1 MNKTGLK
8 IAFGLLGLSVGLFA
22 NYAEGIKYYQNGEFD
37 KAFPIIEKE
46 AEKKTNKAAE
56 YRLAEM
62 YEKGQGTEVDMKK
75 SMFWY
80 KQAASKYAFV
90 AKKTKPKAESTFTE
104 RLSAQIG
111 DDELKAG
118 NEYALSKL
126 DTDTPETKAL
136 ITSMIDGDFF
146 GIKPYHTNFILPVSY
161 SKDKPNRVA
170 TSIPRRDLLPQFR
183 EYNEN
188 VEVKFQL
195 SLKKDLS
202 YNLFGFNE
210 YITAAYTQEVWW
222 QLYDESGPF
231 RETNYRPEIF
241 LTMPSSKSLDDSLG
255 MKAWK
260 FGFLHESNGQE
271 GYRSRSW
278 NRLYLTGMFQWD
290 NLFLAARAWYR
301 LPEDRKSDL
310 FYAQAL
316 PLELLQTQASGDDNP
331 NISNYLGYGDL
342 NFGYLHGKHK
352 FSLMLRNNFSTSNNR
367 SGVEFGY
374 EYPFFNSPNTNWYVQ
389 LFNGYGES
397 LIDYNHNVTKAS
409 VGFTLSTGIFE

>member
-1 MNKTGLK
+1 MGFNKVAL
-8 IAFGLLGLSVGLFA
+8 GLLGLSVGLFA
-22 NYAEGIKYYQNGEFD
+22 NYAEGIKFYQNGEFD

-46 AEKKTNKAAE
+46 AEKGGNKAAQ

-62 YEKGQGTEVDMKK
+62 YEKGQGTQADMKQ

-80 KQAASKYAFV
+80 KKAASRYAFV
-90 AKKTKPKAESTFTE
+90 AKKTKPKAKETFSE
-104 RLSAQIG
+104 RVSAQIG
-111 DDELKAG
+111 NKELKAG

-126 DTDTPETKAL
+126 DINTPETKSL
-136 ITSMIDGDFF
+136 ITKIVDGDFF
-146 GIKPYHTNFILPVSY
+146 GIKPYHTNYILPISY
-161 SKDKPNRVA
+161 SKDKPNRVSA
-170 TSIPRRDLLPQFR
+170 SVPRRDMLPQYR
-183 EYNEN
+183 DYNEHT
-188 VEVKFQL
+188 EVKFQL

-210 YITAAYTQEVWW
+210 YISMAYTQEVWW

-241 LTMPSSKSLDDSLG
+241 LTMPSSQSLDDSLG
-255 MKAWK
+255 LKSWK
-260 FGFLHESNGQE
+260 VGFLHESNGQE

-290 NLFLAARAWYR
+290 NFFLKARAWYR

-310 FYAQAL
+310 FYAQAV
-316 PLELLQTQASGDDNP
+316 PPGLLQTQASGDDNP
-331 NISNYLGYGDL
+331 NISNYLGYGDINL
-342 NFGYLHGKHK
+342 GYLYGKHK
-352 FSLMLRNNFSTSNNR
+352 FALMLRNNFSTNHNR
-367 SGVEFGY
+367 SGVEFNY
-374 EYPFFNSPNTNWYVQ
+374 SYPFFNSPNTSWYVQ

-409 VGFTLSTGIFE
+409 FGFSFTTGVFQ